1 MERCTHFLQEQKSSK
16 FITEKLLIS
25 NVLNIYDLEPKES
38 MEKVFKN
45 LYPKNILQC
54 LCEM

>member
-1 MERCTHFLQEQKSSK
+1 MEQCTKFLQEQKSSK

-25 NVLNIYDLEPKES
+25 NLLKVYDLEPKKS

-45 LYPKNILQC
+45 KGLYDR
-54 LCEM
+54 